1 MAAQIINIM
10 IVDDHPLVRSG
21 LRQLIETEPDLRVCC
36 EAASMVEA
44 QQVFSNHSPDL
55 AIIDLSLPD
64 GSGLDLIKHILA
76 RQPDMKTLVS
86 SMYDEDLFAVRALR
100 AGARGYINKQEAG
113 EQVIAA
119 IRQVLTGEL
128 YLSSRMTEHLIVNT
142 AHSTDDQKYSPAQTL
157 SNRELEVFE
166 LTGHGLTTSDIAER
180 LHLSVKTI
188 ESHRANI
195 KTKLRLNSAGEL
207 IRCAVQWTLDT

>member
-1 MAAQIINIM
+1 MAVQIINIM

-21 LRQLIETEPDLRVCC
+21 LRQLIETELDLRVCC